1 MNLKNLTLL
10 EIPSRHRS
18 TTHPRV
24 NLEVSVQKD
33 FKSQKVK
40 SKDSTSVRLRIK
52 CPDKG
57 AMVPGHLPGTFGRSK
72 FPRRKKRRF
81 RYRLE

>member
-10 EIPSRHRS
+10 EIPSRHRN
-18 TTHPRV
+18 TTHPRI

-40 SKDSTSVRLRIK
+40 SKDTTSVRLRIE

-57 AMVPGHLPGTFGRSK
+57 AMDHCQW
-72 FPRRKKRRF
+72 FPDT
-81 RYRLE
+81 YRVLLVDRNF

>member
-40 SKDSTSVRLRIK
+40 SKDFTCVRLRIE

-57 AMVPGHLPGTFGRSK
+57 PMVPGHLPGTFGRSK

>member
-10 EIPSRHRS
+10 EISSRHRS

-40 SKDSTSVRLRIK
+40 SKDFTSVRLRIE
-52 CPDKG
+52 CPDK
-57 AMVPGHLPGTFGRSK
+57 
-72 FPRRKKRRF
+72 
-81 RYRLE
+81 

>member
-40 SKDSTSVRLRIK
+40 SKDTTSVRLRIE
-52 CPDKG
+52 CPDIG
-57 AMVPGHLPGTFGRSK
+57 PMVPDT
-72 FPRRKKRRF
+72 
-81 RYRLE
+81 YRVLLMDRNF

>member
-10 EIPSRHRS
+10 EIPSRHRN
-18 TTHPRV
+18 TTHPRI

-40 SKDSTSVRLRIK
+40 SKDFTSVRLRIEF
-52 CPDKG
+52 PDKG

-72 FPRRKKRRF
+72 FLRRKKRRS
-81 RYRLE
+81 RYRLQ